1 MLSSYVSV
9 LICLHVQWAN
19 IYYITVNWQTS
30 RAYRIEPVMWQLS
43 WSGETAQ
50 ISITWYL
57 KMQYSPQKCHCYL
70 QLNISFR
77 LVNQLINQSLSFKT
91 VQLLFKTNKF
101 DSGFEVWWSE
111 EEKLF
116 PEKRKLSISFHCF
129 TLAKENVSQDMAW
142 HNEHGMGS
150 LKWDNTWN

>member
-1 MLSSYVSV
+1 MLSSYVSI
-9 LICLHVQWAN
+9 LICLHVEWAN
-19 IYYITVNWQTS
+19 IYCITVNWQTS
-30 RAYRIEPVMWQLS
+30 RAHRIEPVMWQLS

-91 VQLLFKTNKF
+91 VQLFFKTNKF

-111 EEKLF
+111 EEKLCPIYNLKKGSF
-116 PEKRKLSISFHCF
+116 PFHSIALHWLRK
-129 TLAKENVSQDMAW
+129 MY
-142 HNEHGMGS
+142 
-150 LKWDNTWN
+150 LKIWPDIMKMEWAV